1 MTATLKPH
9 MLSGQS
15 IKMSQFI
22 ASKVDLPVVLRSAA
36 DWIEKTQPIVA
47 DVTTAIDDQ
56 DVNVTVYYISK
67 AE

>member
-9 MLSGQS
+9 MLTDQT

-22 ASKVDLPVVLRSAA
+22 ASKVDLPAVLRSAA
-36 DWIEKTQPIVA
+36 DWIEMTRPTVA